1 MAKRTCTYMYGI
13 KSPGGRYIQSF
24 GKTGKDVIHTKNKKE
39 AMLWDSFLDAQNVIN
54 DIPALAGYE
63 TFYVKVK
70 LEDLKNEEVND
81 QFVYSRISSICC

>member
-24 GKTGKDVIHTKNKKE
+24 GKTGKDVIHTKNKIE

-54 DIPALAGYE
+54 YIPALAGYE
-63 TFYVKVK
+63 TFSVKVK

-81 QFVYSRISSICC
+81 

>member
-13 KSPGGRYIQSF
+13 KSPAGRYIQSF
-24 GKTGKDVIHTKNKKE
+24 GETGKDIIHTKNKKE
-39 AMLWDSFLDAQNVIN
+39 AMLWDSFLDTQNVIN

-63 TFYVKVK
+63 TFSVKVK

-81 QFVYSRISSICC
+81 